1 MYAVS
6 ALVRDQRKKRAD
18 VKHVPTEVKWEQVPR
33 RRHYGKFDNVILT
46 LNLLPGAG
54 GLNAVVV
61 SWKNPVRDHD
71 IAAGACEK
79 QMFEVD
85 SLRKEFVAK
94 NRTYKNWETAWLLMN
109 DRPEELEEYLEL
121 RPKMGDF
128 KERVTLMKKTEE
140 KVQAEQQWRRYHE
153 LKLRCERLLEARDT
167 LREIKRIK
175 DNAFQGM
182 KHADQHL
189 EKLFELER
197 ETAEKISEDH
207 VLADQQS
214 RSISELF
221 PAVCAGMIITEING
235 IATEGAPWAEVHQ
248 LLQDAQQP
256 HSLEFR
262 RYDYRENSVS
272 GKWEPLQV
280 LRERGQYVEDP
291 RVGREMFAQ
300 ACRAG
305 VLEIVLQYLEEGQEV
320 DAQDATQC
328 TGLHHAAANGHLGII
343 SALLKA
349 GASMEARDANKET
362 PLAASCRRG
371 ELDGAALLLAHGASC
386 HACDRAGRSVLI
398 HAVLSGSASI
408 VEILLSKMSRDSSR
422 WLPDKLWNWTPLH
435 YASSS
440 GLTPVVDLLLKHS
453 ASPYALSSDGSSPFK
468 FAKLEVQMLIRQYIL
483 KEPAQC
489 VLPAGLDRGA
499 LWLGSRQA
507 AYPQFATDR
516 GFTSILSIF
525 DRGQKDPKLRWMA
538 DATETA
544 GLERHEI
551 VISAD
556 DTTSHDTA
564 SWYSLTIVLKDC
576 IDFVHDAIERKRVVL
591 VHCDLGVCTS
601 LCVVLAYMLT
611 KRRLRLNSS
620 LKHLEAIRP
629 QLQLDI
635 HLRRGLE
642 AMERSLDA
650 RKLRRLE
657 DRLRKAPVLALRF

>member
-1 MYAVS
+1 MNAILDYPVIVMYAVS

-167 LREIKRIK
+167 LRQIKRIK

-525 DRGQKDPKLRWMA
+525 DRGSSCCYVI
-538 DATETA
+538 A
-544 GLERHEI
+544 GSSR
-551 VISAD
+551 
-556 DTTSHDTA
+556 
-564 SWYSLTIVLKDC
+564 
-576 IDFVHDAIERKRVVL
+576 L
-591 VHCDLGVCTS
+591 VYCRSEGS
-601 LCVVLAYMLT
+601 KA
-611 KRRLRLNSS
+611 
-620 LKHLEAIRP
+620 
-629 QLQLDI
+629 
-635 HLRRGLE
+635 
-642 AMERSLDA
+642 SLDGGCH
-650 RKLRRLE
+650 RNC
-657 DRLRKAPVLALRF
+657 RFGKTRDSNKCR